1 MGPALS
7 LAQGST
13 ATLSLQAE
21 NIPGGVPVTVKDLP
35 SGVTVDSRSREN
47 NQIALILK
55 ADSKTP
61 LGTFE
66 ISAEA
71 KVRDRWI
78 YTEAIEEP
86 HALLRDPIEGVAI
99 QQGHRDTIRG
109 AGIARSVNACAA
121 VELVVAGPAHKRVVA

>member
-78 YTEAIEEP
+78 YTEAIDLKVVSGNKIRSNRV
-86 HALLRDPIEGVAI
+86 HLRGM
-99 QQGHRDTIRG
+99 IRG
-109 AGIARSVNACAA
+109 FWGGRTQRAHWLKAA
-121 VELVVAGPAHKRVVA
+121 